1 MKISRE
7 IKAAVLVISGIF
19 LFIYLFS
26 FLKGEDLFSSSNTY
40 YTEFDYNALST
51 ASQVT
56 IKGNSVGKVTEIK
69 YMFETGK
76 TRVAFTVDPKLQFS
90 KNSIIRLYETGLMGG
105 NALAV
110 ITANDDD
117 YAKHG
122 DLLESEIQP
131 GLITSLRQNFTGLT
145 SDLDSSIRSADT
157 LFVNLNELISD
168 TSDTGIKRTIA
179 ELNTTLR
186 SFKSLSESIQS
197 VVRQNDDKISL
208 LVDNFGSTSENL
220 KLLSED
226 LQKVQISKTINNLD
240 STLVAMNAIISSL
253 ERGEGSV
260 GKLLKDDKLYDN
272 LQGASLQLEQLLED
286 MKLNPKRYV
295 HFSLFGKKAKQYD
308 AQGNVVEESDNQ

>member
-7 IKAAVLVISGIF
+7 IKAAILVISGIF

-51 ASQVT
+51 ASSVT

-110 ITANDDD
+110 ITANDYD
-117 YAKHG
+117 YAKDG
-122 DLLESEIQP
+122 DILESEIQP
-131 GLITSLRQNFTGLT
+131 GLITSLKQNFTGLS

-168 TSDTGIKRTIA
+168 NSERGIKQTIA
-179 ELNTTLR
+179 ELNTTLK
-186 SFKSLSESIQS
+186 SFRALSESIQS
-197 VVRQNDDKISL
+197 VVRQNDDKITL
-208 LVDNFGSTSENL
+208 LVDNFGTTSENL

-226 LQKVQISKTINNLD
+226 LQNVQISKTINNLD

-260 GKLLKDDKLYDN
+260 GKLLKDDNLYDN

-295 HFSLFGKKAKQYD
+295 HFSLFGKRAKQYD
-308 AQGNVVEESDNQ
+308 AQGNEVQESDN

>member
-7 IKAAVLVISGIF
+7 IKAAILVISGIF

-51 ASQVT
+51 ASSVT

-117 YAKHG
+117 YAKDG
-122 DLLESEIQP
+122 DILESEIQP
-131 GLITSLRQNFTGLT
+131 GLITSLKQNFTGLS

-168 TSDTGIKRTIA
+168 NSERGIKQTIA
-179 ELNTTLR
+179 ELNTTLK
-186 SFKSLSESIQS
+186 SFRALSESIQS
-197 VVRQNDDKISL
+197 VVRQNDDKITL

-226 LQKVQISKTINNLD
+226 LQNVQISKTINNLD

-260 GKLLKDDKLYDN
+260 GKLLKDDNLYDN

-295 HFSLFGKKAKQYD
+295 HFSLFGKRAKQYD
-308 AQGNVVEESDNQ
+308 AQGNEVQESDN

>member
-7 IKAAVLVISGIF
+7 IKAATLVISGIF

-26 FLKGEDLFSSSNTY
+26 FLKGEDIFSSSNTY

-51 ASQVT
+51 ASPVT
-56 IKGNSVGKVTEIK
+56 IKGNNVGKVTDVT

-76 TRVAFTVDPKLQFS
+76 TRVAFTVNPKLQFS

-110 ITANDDD
+110 ITANDND
-117 YAKHG
+117 YAKDG
-122 DLLESEIQP
+122 DILQSEIQP
-131 GLITSLRQNFTGLT
+131 GLITSLRQNFTGLS
-145 SDLDSSIRSADT
+145 SDLDSSIRAADT
-157 LFVNLNELISD
+157 LFVNLNELIADNSE
-168 TSDTGIKRTIA
+168 TGIKQTIA
-179 ELNTTLR
+179 ELNSTLK

-197 VVRQNDDKISL
+197 VVQQNDDKITL
-208 LVDNFGSTSENL
+208 LVDNFGTTSENL

-226 LQKVQISKTINNLD
+226 LQNVQISKTINNLD

-260 GKLLKDDKLYDN
+260 GKLLKDDNLYNN

-308 AQGNVVEESDNQ
+308 AQGNEVEESDN